1 MWAQTLTATK
11 TADKFLEPQLPLLWS
26 IHTALSKGRLDE
38 MQMTTAITFKYHL
51 LYASYS

>member
-11 TADKFLEPQLPLLWS
+11 RAGKFLEPQLPLPWNT
-26 IHTALSKGRLDE
+26 HTALSKGRLDE
-38 MQMTTAITFKYHL
+38 MQMTAAITFKYHL